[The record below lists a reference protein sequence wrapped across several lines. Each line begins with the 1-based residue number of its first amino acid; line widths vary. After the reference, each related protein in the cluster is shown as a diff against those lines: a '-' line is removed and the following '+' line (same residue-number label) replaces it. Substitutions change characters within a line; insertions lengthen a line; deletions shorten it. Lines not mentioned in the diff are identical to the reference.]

1 MSKRRYTD
9 KGIDYIG
16 TPIKS
21 ITQEQLAA
29 LHELRA
35 ALPTSLDSLAPI
47 LENMLAA
54 YDDIVP
60 PHKRPVM
67 TRPATDLKGIMETVM
82 VLGINYRPNTMDYD
96 FKLKEDEQEALEMNL
111 NYGTKE

>member
-67 TRPATDLKGIMETVM
+67 VSTQLQRWMKSLLTLCIDTPCDRP
-82 VLGINYRPNTMDYD
+82 
-96 FKLKEDEQEALEMNL
+96 
-111 NYGTKE
+111 